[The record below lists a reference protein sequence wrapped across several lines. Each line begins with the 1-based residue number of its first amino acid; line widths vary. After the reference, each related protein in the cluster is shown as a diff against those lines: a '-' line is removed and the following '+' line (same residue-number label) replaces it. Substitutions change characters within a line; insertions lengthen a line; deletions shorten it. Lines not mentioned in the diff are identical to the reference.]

1 MQSFCFSDR
10 KLLRV
15 QKPQINQMIF
25 FEIDITLVEML
36 FLTHLAFHLTSQM

>member
-1 MQSFCFSDR
+1 MRFSDR

-15 QKPQINQMIF
+15 QKPQMNQMIF
-25 FEIDITLVEML
+25 FEIDVTLVEMQ